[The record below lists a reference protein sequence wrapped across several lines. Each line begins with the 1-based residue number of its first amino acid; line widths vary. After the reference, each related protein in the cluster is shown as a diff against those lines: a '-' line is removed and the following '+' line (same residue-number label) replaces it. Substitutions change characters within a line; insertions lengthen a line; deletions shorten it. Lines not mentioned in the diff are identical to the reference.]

1 MCMMPIKYSV
11 CVCRK
16 GYMTHG
22 KYRVNI
28 CTEEYPIPS
37 KIWPFMF
44 AFTSSWHALLQH
56 GPQQWLSFCVVWH
69 YLLQQT
75 THPSL
80 VFRPGL
86 SLTLWCN
93 SPSDT
98 HQASDVEVWVNYLP
112 VWQPLTNV
120 GGIRGDESMPTSSI
134 SQEIIQRIISQSP
147 WGVWRVGAL
156 EMEMNGVPRN
166 KRSEL
171 RRLRR
176 RLSVSMPAI
185 RESVILGAS
194 LFPTPSRVEHGAK

>member
-1 MCMMPIKYSV
+1 M
-11 CVCRK
+11 
-16 GYMTHG
+16 
-22 KYRVNI
+22 
-28 CTEEYPIPS
+28 
-37 KIWPFMF
+37 
-44 AFTSSWHALLQH
+44 
-56 GPQQWLSFCVVWH
+56 
-69 YLLQQT
+69 
-75 THPSL
+75 
-80 VFRPGL
+80 
-86 SLTLWCN
+86 
-93 SPSDT
+93 
-98 HQASDVEVWVNYLP
+98 NYLP

-176 RLSVSMPAI
+176 RISVSMPAM